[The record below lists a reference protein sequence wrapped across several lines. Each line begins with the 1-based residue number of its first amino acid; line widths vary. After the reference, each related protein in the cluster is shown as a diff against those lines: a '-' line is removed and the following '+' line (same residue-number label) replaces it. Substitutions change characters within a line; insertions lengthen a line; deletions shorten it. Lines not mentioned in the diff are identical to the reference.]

1 MIRSLLGA
9 AVFVSLATAAFG
21 HPPPNADPALAPWFH
36 SLMQP
41 GTGISCCSEADCR
54 RTDFRIN
61 GDHYEAIIQGVWQRV
76 PDSSVLR
83 RSDNPTGSAVV
94 CWTPALGIMCFVRG
108 PET

>member
-1 MIRSLLGA
+1 MIRLLLGTA
-9 AVFVSLATAAFG
+9 ALVCLATAAFG
-21 HPPPNADPALAPWFH
+21 RPPPNADPALAPWFH

-54 RTDFRIN
+54 RTDFRIK
-61 GDHYEAIIQGVWQRV
+61 GDHYEAMIQGVWQRV